1 MPLPETVRV
10 KLSTEAAEA
19 ISLTPVIAQEIRFR
33 ELFGL
38 ILALTGKQPA
48 RIRDLIERGTIVS
61 GASRFRWQGWQ
72 ADVADIEQLLTT
84 FPDSDPSRPFSAPAC
99 IKAILRAPI
108 ASIEIPREVGSRRTL
123 LRRSSFW
130 DALMGIVSAQTP
142 TYIEYS
148 YRERADR
155 YRITLGPHERG
166 QLTEAAKLLAYSTVA
181 AQVSRTTVDSIEF
194 LTTRS

>member
-10 KLSTEAAEA
+10 KLSTEAADA
-19 ISLTPVIAQEIRFR
+19 ISLTPVIAQEMRFR
-33 ELFGL
+33 ELFDV

-61 GASRFRWQGWQ
+61 GASRFRWQGWS
-72 ADVADIEQLLTT
+72 ADLGDIERLLTT
-84 FPDSDPSRPFSAPAC
+84 FPDPDPSRAFNATAC
-99 IKAILRAPI
+99 VKAILRTQLS
-108 ASIEIPREVGSRRTL
+108 SIEIPREVGSRRMF

-130 DALMGIVSAQTP
+130 DALMTMAGTTTP
-142 TYIEYS
+142 AYVEYS

-155 YRITLGPHERG
+155 YRVTLGLPERG
-166 QLTEAAKLLAYSTVA
+166 ALVDSTKLLAYSTLVT
-181 AQVSRTTVDSIEF
+181 QISRISVDTVEL